1 MATRKFKITAAIAGA
16 ALAGAAVTGTAFAVA
31 GSTTNGD
38 IVADN
43 TAISSCDTSWD
54 LAFGPPAYDATDGR
68 YEIST
73 VSFSNVASP
82 ACNGQTMAVTV
93 VNSSGAVLGDGT
105 ATISGSTGTITLSAG
120 ADAAAATST
129 SAAIYE

>member
-1 MATRKFKITAAIAGA
+1 MKIKVTAIAAAA
-16 ALAGAAVTGTAFAVA
+16 ALAGASATGIAFAVA
-31 GSTTNGD
+31 GTTTNGD

-54 LAFGPPAYDATDGR
+54 LAFGPPTYDATDGR

-82 ACNGQTMAVTV
+82 ACNGQTIAVTV
-93 VNSSGAVLGDGT
+93 VNSSNVALASGS
-105 ATISGSTGTITLSAG
+105 ATISGATGTITLSAG
-120 ADAAAATST
+120 ADASAATST
-129 SAAIYE
+129 SAVIYE